1 MVAGA
6 VLAVA
11 AGAAESADGGTHSVS
26 LRPEQTRFFVPG
38 AVQAGELVTCGSVET
53 HAPGPPAGNASG
65 GSFGWDKTH
74 TVITIAVQPNGAA
87 EISCT
92 TDGALP
98 PGPRPGTPPYFI
110 GQNGVGLI
118 RGRNSLAALV
128 ELYGKPTAAHSG
140 PGCTEVWTAFGLTAT
155 FAGSRC
161 TGTSVLE
168 RATVTRSP
176 WSSLTQVFVGDTVA
190 RLRFEDPTAQLVA
203 SSGSGST
210 WRLAR
215 GGASGHAEL
224 VARSAGGKITALTA
238 VVG

>member
-1 MVAGA
+1 M
-6 VLAVA
+6 
-11 AGAAESADGGTHSVS
+11 S
-26 LRPEQTRFFVPG
+26 LQPGQTRFFVPG
-38 AVQAGELVTCGSVET
+38 AVQAGELVSCGNVAT
-53 HAPGPPAGNASG
+53 HAPGLPAGNASG
-65 GSFGWDKTH
+65 GSFAWGKTH
-74 TVITIAVQPNGAA
+74 TVITIAAKANGAA

-92 TDGALP
+92 VGGSLP
-98 PGPRPGTPPYFI
+98 PGLRPGTPPYVI

-118 RGRNSLAALV
+118 RGRNSLDALT
-128 ELYGKPTAAHSG
+128 ELYGKPAASRPG
-140 PGCTEVWTAFGLTAT
+140 PGCTEVWTTIGLTAT

-190 RLRFEDPTAQLVA
+190 RLRFEDPTAKLVA

-224 VARSAGGKITALTA
+224 VAQSAGGKITALTA
-238 VVG
+238 DVG